1 MSRFYFIKQQ
11 ETIKDGIACL
21 AMIFRYHGKNYHL
34 AKISEM
40 CDTVNDGISMESI
53 SSIAERLGM
62 HTIIGWISVN
72 RLNRTT
78 LPCILRWDKDHFVVL
93 RKIRR
98 GKYYVADPA
107 KGLIKYNESEFREHW
122 ISIKCGDEE
131 KGEAIFLKPTNDFFE
146 HKDKDFN
153 SQNRLKRYIK
163 RILEYLKK
171 TYETL

>member
-34 AKISEM
+34 SKISEM

-78 LPCILRWDKDHFVVL
+78 LPCILRWDKDRFVVL

-98 GKYYVADPA
+98 GKYYIADPT
-107 KGLIKYNESEFREHW
+107 KGLICYNESEFKKYWINTICDRE
-122 ISIKCGDEE
+122 D
-131 KGEAIFLKPTNDFFE
+131 KGVALFLKPSNAFFE
-146 HKDKDFN
+146 QVDEEFN
-153 SQNRLKRYIK
+153 SQNKFKRYIK
-163 RILEYLKK
+163 HILNYLKRTYK
-171 TYETL
+171 TL

>member
-62 HTIIGWISVN
+62 HTIIGWTSVN

-78 LPCILRWDKDHFVVL
+78 LPCILRWDKDRFVVL

-98 GKYYVADPA
+98 GKYYIADPD

-122 ISIKCGDEE
+122 ISIKCGDDE
-131 KGEAIFLKPTNDFFE
+131 KGEAIFLKPTNVFFE
-146 HKDKDFN
+146 YVDENIDSKN
-153 SQNRLKRYIK
+153 QLNRYIK
-163 RILEYLKK
+163 CVLDYLKRIC
-171 TYETL
+171 ETI